1 MKRSV
6 GPSCVPL
13 FPIVRL
19 HFYGGFELAEV
30 VGVVGCDAHRERRR
44 MLAAEF
50 AGGDFE
56 QEMIPAF
63 LERQALELVA
73 RAVIGRFLAGRW
85 YFAAVEEQPAFL
97 GGVTERGELRRVGAV
112 RQQVVECG
120 GLRSQQLK

>member
-1 MKRSV
+1 MFA
-6 GPSCVPL
+6 L
-13 FPIVRL
+13 
-19 HFYGGFELAEV
+19 EL
-30 VGVVGCDAHRERRR
+30 
-44 MLAAEF
+44 

-73 RAVIGRFLAGRW
+73 RAVIGRLLAGRW

-112 RQQVVECG
+112 RQQVVERARAAQPATEIDRKRARLRA
-120 GLRSQQLK
+120 GLA